1 MLIYLKEGPEQCLW
15 YLTICVK
22 RSWHIQDKCLW
33 MYICTECMW
42 NNAKGTGGDKNE
54 KVDGT
59 INLTHLTLISFEF
72 YTICI
77 GYWLNIKNNIK
88 RVLCSITE

>member
-1 MLIYLKEGPEQCLW
+1 
-15 YLTICVK
+15 
-22 RSWHIQDKCLW
+22 
-33 MYICTECMW
+33 MW

-54 KVDGT
+54 KVDGR

-77 GYWLNIKNNIK
+77 GY
-88 RVLCSITE
+88 

>member
-1 MLIYLKEGPEQCLW
+1 
-15 YLTICVK
+15 
-22 RSWHIQDKCLW
+22 
-33 MYICTECMW
+33 MW

-77 GYWLNIKNNIK
+77 GY
-88 RVLCSITE
+88 